1 MMNYEEVLSLIHSHR
16 KFSAT
21 PGLERITKVMEYL
34 GNPQDKLKFIHVA
47 GTNGKGTTCS
57 YIASVLKE
65 SGYKVGLYTSPYVVE
80 FTERFRING
89 ENIKEEALIKNYLKV
104 EKACNETGT
113 DLVEFEFITAL
124 AFCYFLEENCD
135 AVVLEVGLGGR
146 YDATNLIKNP
156 LASVITSISLD
167 HTGVLGNTVSEI
179 AWEKAGIIKENG
191 RVIVYPDI
199 NPEAEK
205 VIISEAESKNA
216 PVNKGDRD
224 IVKIISEGLFGSEFI
239 YKNEEYK
246 IPFVGKHQ
254 VYNAVNAL
262 ETLNVTINELPLI
275 TPETIKKG
283 LKNTKIEGRMTVFET
298 APLIIVDG
306 GHNPGCAA
314 ALKDVIERNL
324 KDKKIT
330 AVMGMMA
337 DKDSKE
343 YLRLVAPLFDTLIC
357 VKPEGVRGLDKSE
370 LKNEASEYLTDI
382 HTAENMADAINK
394 AKEITDKEG
403 AIVICGSFFIAGE
416 AIRIIESEGENK

>member
-1 MMNYEEVLSLIHSHR
+1 MMNYEEVLRLIHSHR
-16 KFSAT
+16 KFSAA
-21 PGLERITKVMEYL
+21 PGLERITKVMEKL
-34 GNPQDKLKFIHVA
+34 GNPQDKLRFVHVA

-89 ENIKEEALIKNYLKV
+89 ENITEEALIGNYLRV
-104 EKACNETGT
+104 ENACKEINVE
-113 DLVEFEFITAL
+113 LVEFEFITAL

-135 AVVLEVGLGGR
+135 VVVLEVGLGGR
-146 YDATNLIKNP
+146 FDATNIIKNS
-156 LASVITSISLD
+156 LASVIVSISLD
-167 HTGVLGNTVSEI
+167 HTGVLGNSVREI

-191 RVIVYPDI
+191 RVIIYPDI
-199 NPEAEK
+199 DPDAEK
-205 VIISEAESKNA
+205 VIIAEAESKNA
-216 PVNKGDRD
+216 AIIKGKKEG
-224 IVKIISEGLFGSEFI
+224 ISFISEGLSGCGFI

-262 ETLNVTINELPLI
+262 ETLNVIGDELPLV
-275 TPETIKKG
+275 TSESLKMG
-283 LKNTKIEGRMTVFET
+283 LRNTRIEGRMTVFDFS
-298 APLIIVDG
+298 PLFIVDG

-314 ALKDVIERNL
+314 ALKGVIEKNL

-330 AVMGMMA
+330 AIMGMMA

-343 YLRLVAPLFDTLIC
+343 YLRLVAPLFNTLIC
-357 VKPEGVRGLDKSE
+357 VKPEGVRGLDKNE
-370 LKNEASEYLTDI
+370 LKNEASEYLKDI
-382 HTAENMADAINK
+382 YTAENMLEAINK

-403 AIVICGSFFIAGE
+403 AVIICGSFFIAGE
-416 AIRIIESEGENK
+416 AIRILESEGK